1 MMILLGYLTCGL
13 YNDHHLTKHNSAD
26 HNYGLNDDGGDAYAN
41 AGFLL
46 LIKLMQLVKAHPATS
61 IPCFNLRYYLN
72 MTAELRLAKIDL

>member
-1 MMILLGYLTCGL
+1 MSFLGYLTCGL

-46 LIKLMQLVKAHPATS
+46 LMKLMQLVKAHPATT
-61 IPCFNLRYYLN
+61 IPYFNPRYYLN